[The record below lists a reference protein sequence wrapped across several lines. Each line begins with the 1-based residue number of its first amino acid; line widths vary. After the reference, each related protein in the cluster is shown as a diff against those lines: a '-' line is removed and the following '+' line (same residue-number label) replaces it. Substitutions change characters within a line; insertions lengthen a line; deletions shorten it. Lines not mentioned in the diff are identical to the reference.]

1 MGGRMT
7 VSLREVDKDNY
18 RVVCLLPLPE
28 EQYKYITHNGLSILE
43 SHYEEGVSPRAIYL
57 DDEPV
62 GFIMWAKESKSRVL
76 IYRFMVTYKQQKKGI
91 GGAALQLAIDEIKAD
106 KNIEKI
112 EICYSPD
119 NIPAKELYFK
129 TGFVETG
136 MDEDGE
142 DMLAVIEVVH

>member
-1 MGGRMT
+1 
-7 VSLREVDKDNY
+7 VNISLRAIDKDNY
-18 RVVCLLPLPE
+18 RAVCRLPLPD
-28 EQYKYITHNGLSILE
+28 EQYEHLSRNGMSILE
-43 SHYEEGVSPRAIYL
+43 SHYEEGVSPRGIYL

-62 GFIMWAKESKSRVL
+62 GFIMWAQTSKTRVI
-76 IYRFMVTYKQQKKGI
+76 IYRFMVTFEQQKKGI
-91 GGAALQLAIDEIKAD
+91 GGTALQLAIDEIKSD

-119 NIPAKELYFK
+119 NVAAKGLYFK

-142 DMLAVIEVVH
+142 DMLAEIKVAG